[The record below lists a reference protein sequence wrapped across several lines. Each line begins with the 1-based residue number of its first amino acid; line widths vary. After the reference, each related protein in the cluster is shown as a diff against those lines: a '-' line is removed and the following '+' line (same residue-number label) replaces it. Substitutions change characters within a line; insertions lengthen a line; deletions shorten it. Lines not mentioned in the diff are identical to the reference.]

1 MNKQLKIGIRTE
13 REHKKTVNFIKS
25 YVKKTKR
32 FPSNKMI
39 FTHIAKDHIK
49 ENPKYYTKLIKA
61 RL

>member
-1 MNKQLKIGIRTE
+1 MNQLKIGIRTE
-13 REHKKTVNFIKS
+13 AEHKKTVSFIKS
-25 YVKKTKR
+25 YVKQKKK

-61 RL
+61 KL